1 MAYLENINANE
12 QIGGNPVSNVNQI
25 MDATPAFAVSASIT
39 RSTTVTAYTA
49 GQLILNSAGTV
60 LPTINL
66 STGTGLTLA
75 NRRIAITSAF
85 LISNN
90 GANPA
95 FSGYVDLFNVNN
107 PAVVT
112 TLADYVTFNPT
123 ATALASNFMN
133 TLDSMMTTRKYGTSS
148 NLTIQTEVLRK
159 CQLDA
164 NGCLYFAPV
173 CSIGYTPLTGETLTL
188 ILKFYLLN

>member
-1 MAYLENINANE
+1 MAYLENINSNLQVGAS
-12 QIGGNPVSNVNQI
+12 PVTSINQI

-39 RSTTVTAYTA
+39 RSTTVTAYSA

-60 LPTINL
+60 LPTINM
-66 STGTGLTLA
+66 SNGTGLTLA

-95 FSGYVDLFNVNN
+95 FSGYVDLFNINN

-133 TLDSMMTTRKYGTSS
+133 TLDSMMFTRKYGTTS
-148 NLTIQTEVLRK
+148 NLTMQTEVLRK

-173 CSIGYTPLTGETLTL
+173 LNGAYTPASGEILTL